1 MSQQTTSDL
10 RRVIDRLRH
19 DLLAAR
25 NTDGGWAYYA
35 GKASRLEPTCWALLA
50 LGADEGSNPHLD
62 ESVAWLARCE
72 RPHGWLVET
81 DQWPVNIAYNALA
94 TFTLF
99 GRPEPAS
106 TLSRR
111 LLRSV
116 VASKGLAAPQ
126 GDTMRQ
132 DNSLQ
137 GWSWIDATFSW
148 VEPTCWGLLA
158 LKKARAAGISDQAA
172 AARIDEAERLLIDR
186 SCQPGGWNFG
196 NAVVMRQDL
205 RAYVPT
211 TALGLLAMQDRR
223 DVDAVVRGMSAL
235 ETLWPTEI
243 SSSALGL
250 SLLAFGLYGQPTDR
264 VVESLMQH
272 AADAL
277 TFGNYHGIAV
287 ALCALS
293 SVGQRHV
300 FRL

>member
-1 MSQQTTSDL
+1 MSQRTTSDL
-10 RRVIDRLRH
+10 RAVIDRLRH

-25 NTDGGWAYYA
+25 NTDGGWGYYA
-35 GKASRLEPTCWALLA
+35 GKTSRLEPTCWALLA
-50 LGADEGSNPHLD
+50 LGTDDGLSQQRDEA
-62 ESVAWLARCE
+62 VAWLASCARSS
-72 RPHGWLVET
+72 GWLVEN

-94 TFTLF
+94 TFTLL
-99 GRPEPAS
+99 GRAEPAA
-106 TLSRR
+106 TMSRR
-111 LLRSV
+111 LLSFV
-116 VASKGLAAPQ
+116 VASKGLTAPQ

-148 VEPTCWGLLA
+148 VEPTCWGILA
-158 LKKARAAGISDQAA
+158 LKKARAAGISDAAA
-172 AARIDEAERLLIDR
+172 AARIDEAERLLVDR

-223 DVDAVVRGMSAL
+223 DVDAVVRGLSAL

-250 SLLAFGLYGQPTDR
+250 SLLALGLYGQPTDR
-264 VVESLMQH
+264 VVETLIQH
-272 AADAL
+272 AADVL